1 MTNIIITTTISIK
14 IILIIITTHLVQFNS
29 ASGSRCLSRSIS
41 SQVRS
46 GRPVG
51 EDDNDDGD
59 DDDDLKMIKLQ
70 ILVLLI

>member
-1 MTNIIITTTISIK
+1 VHPVAD
-14 IILIIITTHLVQFNS
+14 LS
-29 ASGSRCLSRSIS
+29 AEASDSSKAC

-51 EDDNDDGD
+51 ED